1 VYFRLTQLLKVVL
14 YVFTLLF
21 KSLEQKFFLKIIT
34 LLFTKDEFIYVCVC
48 VCLCPSVPPNIMGE
62 EVNKTVL
69 MGLSVQ
75 LHCQSDAIPPPALS
89 WRKDGRPLYRKPG
102 LSLSEDGSFLKVQ

>member
-1 VYFRLTQLLKVVL
+1 
-14 YVFTLLF
+14 
-21 KSLEQKFFLKIIT
+21 
-34 LLFTKDEFIYVCVC
+34 
-48 VCLCPSVPPNIMGE
+48 MGE